1 MNIQNASFDALDT
14 DFSDLIVKKIFVN
27 KAAQECIGVKSG
39 YYSFEK
45 VTLKNC
51 LDKAFSAGAL
61 SVVSVNDAKIEKS
74 NTGVWAKDSSKINII
89 NYDFKDVNNCIG
101 SIRGEKKY
109 LGSTVNIK
117 NLKNECSVKSYIT
130 DNMSK
135 ILIDKDAF

>member
-1 MNIQNASFDALDT
+1 M
-14 DFSDLIVKKIFVN
+14 
-27 KAAQECIGVKSG
+27 
-39 YYSFEK
+39 
-45 VTLKNC
+45 
-51 LDKAFSAGAL
+51 
-61 SVVSVNDAKIEKS
+61 VSVNDAKIEKS

-89 NYDFKDVNNCIG
+89 NYDFKDVNKCIG
-101 SIRGEKKY
+101 SVRGEKKTY